1 MVRLEES
8 FRQSEGTVQ
17 SLGVWPW
24 QSSESKTV
32 DCGCRESVSIVLGG
46 VAVTQEFNISVTPI
60 GGDEYLVRTE
70 WTPDVTAAEERVCW
84 PVEEWLAQASVLMH
98 DPLLG
103 VLRGDGMAA
112 HLRAVGDAGS
122 GEGAV
127 SLVEF
132 GQNLYN
138 ALFQGMLRDSWMRAQ
153 GIAQHRREVL
163 RLRLGLKDLRLPC
176 LPWEVLHAGDRPLA
190 TGTDVAF
197 SRYHTKCAPLMPS
210 PFVEIDEPLRIL
222 MVLAAPS
229 DQERLALRQEAKDL
243 KYELESTIDRRGGQI
258 PDIKV
263 EILDQPD
270 RAQLTQALEH
280 QQYQVLH
287 YAGHSNIG
295 AAGGSLYLV
304 SRTTG
309 LTETLTGDDLAGLL
323 VNNGIRMAVFN
334 SCRGVYTATASPNP
348 GGNLGEGNLAEALV
362 KRGIP
367 AVLAM
372 AERIPDDVALNLS
385 RLFYRNLRRAYPV
398 DLSLNRARQ
407 GLVSIYGSHQLYW
420 ALPTL
425 YMHPEFNGFLQ
436 PLAAEVEEAWTQA
449 SGSAESAGEVVGK
462 GVNFSLE
469 QENPFDA
476 VSYSDSHDL
485 EPDDLDTVDLPG
497 PELAPSPPREMASG
511 LTPPVARLVEQLS
524 QGSKRAG
531 EDPFSPAS
539 LDEDLLPDMPALL
552 SGKGALRGTS
562 GKAGNP
568 SGMEGTEAASFSELE
583 GMLADTN
590 RLTHAIAACIQATQS
605 DPSDAGAYRRLG
617 QVLAA
622 QGHLS
627 EAIAAYDQALHLN
640 PHFAEVHNDV
650 GLVLSQQGQI
660 AEAVRS
666 YSMAV
671 RLNPTFMEAQ
681 HNLRAAQQRQGV
693 GVSTDAQG
701 MAAQQAVLEP
711 ISGRSATAGSSE
723 RSHTPRAGSV
733 ATVGSP
739 RPGLLSVQADARVPH
754 WPWRWLGGGILG
766 ATVLIGTAWFTYSQ
780 MNPPLNIRVVPS
792 PATLVPPQGDW
803 QQMDTNQAM
812 AAAARLLEQ
821 GQVAAAQPVIQALL
835 DRGAL
840 KEANA
845 ALNPVLDKQA
855 ENPAINFLVGQV
867 AWRAWIAG
875 DKTYAVD
882 DARRRWETAANLEP
896 QNPVYQNALGFAYYE
911 EGKFDR
917 AGKAWLRTLEVQK
930 ASTPAGSQNLE
941 AAPDALNAYAGL
953 ALTLV
958 KTAEKAGATDRAEK
972 MAQARNL
979 RQQVMTAGGMRF
991 SPAELARDKKNWL
1004 WSEKAIRD
1012 WQSLQLQE

>member
-1 MVRLEES
+1 
-8 FRQSEGTVQ
+8 
-17 SLGVWPW
+17 
-24 QSSESKTV
+24 
-32 DCGCRESVSIVLGG
+32 
-46 VAVTQEFNISVTPI
+46 VTQEFNISVTPI

-84 PVEEWLAQASVLMH
+84 PVDEWLAQASVLMH

-103 VLRGDGMAA
+103 VLRGDGVAA
-112 HLRAVGDAGS
+112 QLQAVGEAGPH
-122 GEGAV
+122 EGTI

-163 RLRLGLKDLRLPC
+163 RLRLGLKDQRLPC

-197 SRYHTKCAPLMPS
+197 SRYHTKCAPLVQS

-229 DQERLALRQEAKDL
+229 DQEQLALRQEAKDL

-295 AAGGSLYLV
+295 AAGGCLYLV

-334 SCRGVYTATASPNP
+334 SCRGVYTATAYPSQ
-348 GGNLGEGNLAEALV
+348 GQGTSQGTSYGEGNLAEALV

-436 PLAAEVEEAWTQA
+436 PLAAEVEDAWVSTSGGRESEADVLPKGA
-449 SGSAESAGEVVGK
+449 SFAQD
-462 GVNFSLE
+462 L
-469 QENPFDA
+469 ENPFDA
-476 VSYSDSHDL
+476 VSYPDSEL
-485 EPDDLDTVDLPG
+485 ERDDFEGDDFKGNDFDTVDLPQADVG
-497 PELAPSPPREMASG
+497 SRV
-511 LTPPVARLVEQLS
+511 TPPTDQLVEQLS
-524 QGSKRAG
+524 RGDTRTDA
-531 EDPFSPAS
+531 DRFSPAS
-539 LDEDLLPDMPALL
+539 LEEDLLPDLPTLL
-552 SGKGALRGTS
+552 HAQGALRG
-562 GKAGNP
+562 P
-568 SGMEGTEAASFSELE
+568 SPPAAKLSDDGTEAASFSELE

-590 RLTHAIAACIQATQS
+590 RLTHAIAACIQATQR
-605 DPSDAGAYRRLG
+605 DPNDASAYRRLG
-617 QVLAA
+617 QVLAT

-627 EAIAAYDQALHLN
+627 EAIAAYDQALQLN
-640 PHFAEVHNDV
+640 PHFAEVHNDL
-650 GLVLSQQGQI
+650 GMVLAQQGQT
-660 AEAVRS
+660 AEAMRA

-671 RLNPTFMEAQ
+671 RLNPSLMEAQ
-681 HNLRAAQQRQGV
+681 HNLRTAQQRHSG
-693 GVSTDAQG
+693 GLSAAAPG
-701 MAAQQAVLEP
+701 MAAPQAMRNP
-711 ISGRSATAGSSE
+711 IAARSAVAVGPERSQPSSPGSGSS
-723 RSHTPRAGSV
+723 RPKLPVRGSGTRV
-733 ATVGSP
+733 A
-739 RPGLLSVQADARVPH
+739 D
-754 WPWRWLGGGILG
+754 WPWPWLGGGILG
-766 ATVLIGTAWFTYSQ
+766 MAVLTGAVWFTSNQ
-780 MNPPLNIRVVPS
+780 MHPPLNIRVVP
-792 PATLVPPQGDW
+792 VPPTAVSPGDNKW
-803 QQMDTNQAM
+803 QQMNTGE
-812 AAAARLLEQ
+812 AAAAATRLLEQ
-821 GQVAAAQPVIQALL
+821 GQVAEAQPILQALL

-840 KEANA
+840 KQAEA
-845 ALNPVLDKQA
+845 ALNPVLAKQA
-855 ENPAINFLVGQV
+855 ENPTINFLVGQL
-867 AWRAWIAG
+867 AWRAWIVG

-882 DARRRWETAANLEP
+882 DARRRWETAIKLQP
-896 QNPVYQNALGFAYYE
+896 DNPTYQNALGFAYYE

-917 AGKAWLRTLEVQK
+917 AGQAWLRTLELLGKQPG
-930 ASTPAGSQNLE
+930 TPATAGSANLG
-941 AAPDALNAYAGL
+941 AAPEALHAYAGL
-953 ALTLV
+953 ALTLA
-958 KTAEKAGATDRAEK
+958 KTAEKAGASNRAEK
-972 MAQARNL
+972 MAQARTL
-979 RQQVMTAGGMRF
+979 RQQVMTAGGIQF
-991 SPAELARDKKNWL
+991 SPTELARDKKNWL
-1004 WSEKAIRD
+1004 WSEKTIQD
-1012 WQSLQLQE
+1012 WQALQAQ